1 MGLNCPVCTRQ
12 VSLRQ
17 EREGTRRV
25 RTSPMLDESTLL
37 VVPELPQVVWELL
50 KEVSEDVLRIFL
62 WDEEDQFEARQS
74 HSM

>member
-1 MGLNCPVCTRQ
+1 
-12 VSLRQ
+12 
-17 EREGTRRV
+17 
-25 RTSPMLDESTLL
+25 MLDESTLL